1 MRGTATIKD
10 LRLKRGV
17 ASEMI
22 AEIETETGIG
32 IVMAIEGEAKTEMGT
47 EAAVLGHDVIMVIPI
62 GIAIVDK
69 IEIRNVRIHLFD
81 KIYGRCLIHLL
92 TFLFNYLAE
101 PRQRPKL
108 NLQPRTKPVEPLV
121 VAEDSAAKD
130 STTESK
136 PTANT
141 ESTQRAPA
149 ATSVPAANIFG
160 AAKPVDTT
168 AREREIEERLA
179 KSYAESRSR
188 EETYV

>member
-1 MRGTATIKD
+1 M
-10 LRLKRGV
+10 
-17 ASEMI
+17 S
-22 AEIETETGIG
+22 
-32 IVMAIEGEAKTEMGT
+32 
-47 EAAVLGHDVIMVIPI
+47 
-62 GIAIVDK
+62 
-69 IEIRNVRIHLFD
+69 
-81 KIYGRCLIHLL
+81 LIQLS
-92 TFLFNYLAE
+92 TCLFNYSAE

-130 STTESK
+130 NSTTESK
-136 PTANT
+136 STANT
-141 ESTQRAPA
+141 ESTQRASA